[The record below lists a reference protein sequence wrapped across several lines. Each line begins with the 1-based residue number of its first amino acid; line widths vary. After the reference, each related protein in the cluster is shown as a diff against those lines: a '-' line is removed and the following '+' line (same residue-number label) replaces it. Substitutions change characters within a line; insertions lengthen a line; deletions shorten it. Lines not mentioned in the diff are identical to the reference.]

1 MDRGDRLERSRLGDD
16 GLANDVEVGSTTR
29 RRREQSEQV
38 HARLL
43 GLLDDLEALIE
54 KGARIPFSSMVLI
67 DRDVYLDSVDA
78 IRISM
83 PEAVV
88 QAERIVRD
96 KERIIAQAEA
106 EAERVVSLAKEREE
120 LFLPGTSEPLVLPR
134 TSQSLYLVQRVRD
147 EAHRFA
153 LAYHHRVRRK
163 KTFESVLDGIPGIGP
178 KRRRALLKRFGGVK
192 AIREAAIEEIAAV
205 PGMTLSAAQK
215 LKEHI

>member
-1 MDRGDRLERSRLGDD
+1 MDASHGALCGSHYLGGFELDRGDRLERSRLGDD

-106 EAERVVSLAKEREE
+106 EAERVVSLAKEQAAFLISERQLLRSAELQSEAILNTARE
-120 LFLPGTSEPLVLPR
+120 
-134 TSQSLYLVQRVRD
+134 D
-147 EAHRFA
+147 A
-153 LAYHHRVRRK
+153 K
-163 KTFESVLDGIPGIGP
+163 
-178 KRRRALLKRFGGVK
+178 
-192 AIREAAIEEIAAV
+192 EIV
-205 PGMTLSAAQK
+205 SSAQK
-215 LKEHI
+215 YASDLLAQLESEALRILAEVRKAASQVR